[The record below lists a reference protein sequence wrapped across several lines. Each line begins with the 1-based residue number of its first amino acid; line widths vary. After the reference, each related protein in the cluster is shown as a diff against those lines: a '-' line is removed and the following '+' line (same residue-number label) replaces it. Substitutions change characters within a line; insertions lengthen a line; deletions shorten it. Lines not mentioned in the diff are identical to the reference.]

1 MKHIKIPKQLLALI
15 DTSKKVLRHHYF
27 IFTVLLLLG
36 LAWVVYIVNQT
47 LSAPSDEEY
56 RLEKLNQ
63 TIKGNFDKATID
75 KIEAL
80 QKSSEQS
87 TAPTPGPAGTR
98 TNPFAE

>member
-1 MKHIKIPKQLLALI
+1 MKSLKIPKQLLGLV
-15 DTSKKVLRHHYF
+15 SVGKKVLRHHYF
-27 IFTVLLLLG
+27 IFTVLLLAG
-36 LAWVVYIVNQT
+36 LAWAVYAVNQT

-63 TIKGNFDKATID
+63 TIKGNFDKATIE

-87 TAPTPGPAGTR
+87 TAPAPGPAGSR